1 MNKSDK
7 NKKASWQQLIGIVFM
22 VLTGAVCGLIMV
34 RFLSGSD
41 KEASLGI
48 LAYAEIF
55 IGLYATLIFHTLV
68 HEAGHLVFGL
78 LTGYG
83 FCSFRIFSF
92 MWVKDGEKL
101 KLRRLSLAGTG
112 GQCLMSPPDI
122 KDGKMP
128 PSARCSLHSISFART
143 VPVLRRLFC
152 CLRPSV
158 LLRPL

>member
-68 HEAGHLVFGL
+68 HEAGHLVCGL
-78 LTGYG
+78 LTG
-83 FCSFRIFSF
+83 
-92 MWVKDGEKL
+92 
-101 KLRRLSLAGTG
+101 
-112 GQCLMSPPDI
+112 
-122 KDGKMP
+122 
-128 PSARCSLHSISFART
+128 
-143 VPVLRRLFC
+143 
-152 CLRPSV
+152 
-158 LLRPL
+158 

>member
-7 NKKASWQQLIGIVFM
+7 NKKTAWQQLIGIVFM

-83 FCSFRIFSF
+83 FCSFRNIL
-92 MWVKDGEKL
+92 VHVGKG
-101 KLRRLSLAGTG
+101 RREAEAQAAKPCRHGRT
-112 GQCLMSPPDI
+112 
-122 KDGKMP
+122 MP
-128 PSARCSLHSISFART
+128 YVAARYQGWQNAVCTL
-143 VPVLRRLFC
+143 
-152 CLRPSV
+152 
-158 LLRPL
+158 

>member
-92 MWVKDGEKL
+92 M
-101 KLRRLSLAGTG
+101 
-112 GQCLMSPPDI
+112 
-122 KDGKMP
+122 
-128 PSARCSLHSISFART
+128 
-143 VPVLRRLFC
+143 
-152 CLRPSV
+152 
-158 LLRPL
+158 